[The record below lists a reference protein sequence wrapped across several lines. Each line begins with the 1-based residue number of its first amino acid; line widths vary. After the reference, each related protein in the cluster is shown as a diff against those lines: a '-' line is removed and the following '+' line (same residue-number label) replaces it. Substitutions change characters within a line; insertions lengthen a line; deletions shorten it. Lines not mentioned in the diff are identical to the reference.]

1 LISKTVPSRTSNLKK
16 DKDFTRDDSVEKM
29 GEDSMQAPEYHQRV
43 GDVKPPVHLKKQQ
56 AENGFGGPLKGFDDR
71 TCVPSSWGGWPNM
84 LHIGDSH
91 ATLLEI
97 PHVARAKSW
106 TVEHK
111 LKILLTVLDCP

>member
-1 LISKTVPSRTSNLKK
+1 MPRNMTTHDGRDGCVITYSGRPLISKTVPSRTSNLKK

-71 TCVPSSWGGWPNM
+71 TCVPSS
-84 LHIGDSH
+84 
-91 ATLLEI
+91 
-97 PHVARAKSW
+97 
-106 TVEHK
+106 
-111 LKILLTVLDCP
+111 